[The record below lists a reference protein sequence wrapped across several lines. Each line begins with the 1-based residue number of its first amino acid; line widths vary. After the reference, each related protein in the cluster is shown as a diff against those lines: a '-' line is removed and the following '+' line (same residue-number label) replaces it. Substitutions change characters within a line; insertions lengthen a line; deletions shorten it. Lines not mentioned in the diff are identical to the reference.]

1 MGPKTTGEPGDRDL
15 LVTGSH
21 RTAQRLP
28 AMVVHGLDEGT
39 ILGMVPA
46 TSCDRIHWDTVET
59 LDPSDLLDVLGPEAR
74 TRQWSDGQHRVWVPA
89 GEGQAARDVI
99 RAWCADRGIEPVN
112 LRVEPGVVF
121 RDVEAIPDG
130 LLPELVAALVDWLY
144 PRTYAIRRRIVAELD
159 LVEED
164 DVRSMMYLF
173 VWDHIDRFDAG
184 REGVNG
190 TLTLAA
196 FMLGKMRTWPQDIA
210 RAAYGRTVVSDR
222 VAIARAVDA
231 IAAEGR
237 TATDV
242 ERAAALGTSV
252 TDLRRREA
260 AIAALS
266 GMRYQHS
273 LDADADDSGTSL
285 QVPGDDD
292 VESEAIDHD
301 SSAALTRAVLAAVNQ
316 PVGTGRR
323 AQDPLALA
331 AVYLTFWEDMGRPQ
345 VARELDVLPKTV
357 NAAVGRVLAQVKDA
371 DLA

>member
-1 MGPKTTGEPGDRDL
+1 
-15 LVTGSH
+15 
-21 RTAQRLP
+21 
-28 AMVVHGLDEGT
+28 MVVRGLDEGT
-39 ILGMVPA
+39 ILAMAPA
-46 TSCDRIHWDTVET
+46 ASYDRLHWDTAEPFDARE
-59 LDPSDLLDVLGPEAR
+59 LMDALGPSAR
-74 TRQWSDGQHRVWVPA
+74 TRRWSDGQHRVWVPA
-89 GEGQAARDVI
+89 GEGQAAREVI
-99 RAWCADRGIEPVN
+99 RAWCAERGIDPLN

-121 RDVEAIPDG
+121 RDVDAIPDG
-130 LLPELVAALVDWLY
+130 LLADLVATLVDWLY
-144 PRTYAIRRRIVAELD
+144 PRTYAIRRRIVADLD

-164 DVRSMMYLF
+164 DLRSMMYLF

-273 LDADADDSGTSL
+273 LDADADDSGTTL
-285 QVPGDDD
+285 QVPGDVD
-292 VESEAIDHD
+292 VEAEAIDHD

-316 PVGTGRR
+316 PGGAGRR
-323 AQDPLALA
+323 SQDPLALA

>member
-1 MGPKTTGEPGDRDL
+1 
-15 LVTGSH
+15 
-21 RTAQRLP
+21 
-28 AMVVHGLDEGT
+28 MVVRGLDEGT
-39 ILGMVPA
+39 ILAMVPA
-46 TSCDRIHWDTVET
+46 TLCDRVHWDTAE
-59 LDPSDLLDVLGPEAR
+59 PLDVAQVLDALGPAAR

-89 GEGQAARDVI
+89 GEGQAARDIV
-99 RAWCADRGIEPVN
+99 RSWCAARGIEPVN
-112 LRVEPGVVF
+112 LRVEPSVVF

-130 LLPELVAALVDWLY
+130 LLPDLVATLVDWLY
-144 PRTYAIRRRIVAELD
+144 PRTYAIRRRIVADLD

-266 GMRYQHS
+266 GMRFQHS
-273 LDADADDSGTSL
+273 LDAEADDSGTTL
-285 QVPGDDD
+285 QVPGDVD
-292 VESEAIDHD
+292 VAAGVVDYD

-316 PVGTGRR
+316 PRGAGRR
-323 AQDPLALA
+323 SQDPLALA
-331 AVYLTFWEDMGRPQ
+331 AVYLMFWEDMGRPQ